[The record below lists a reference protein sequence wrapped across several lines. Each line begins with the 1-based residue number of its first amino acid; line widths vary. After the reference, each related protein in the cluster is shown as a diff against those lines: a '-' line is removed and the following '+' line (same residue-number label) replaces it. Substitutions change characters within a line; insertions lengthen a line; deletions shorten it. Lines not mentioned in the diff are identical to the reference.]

1 MVEECAEVPVV
12 TLYHDRLQSLLGRRK
27 GVKEIL
33 ETLPYIGLDIEEQGK
48 GYVKVEYNPNRP
60 DFSTDYGIVRALKGI
75 FNIEVGLPKFRSGKS
90 SFSIKV
96 DPSVSSV
103 RPYIVSLVAMNGKL
117 DDESI
122 RQIIVMQEDI
132 HEGIGRK
139 RKKVSI
145 GIHNYDVIKPPLL
158 YTAERPDFQ
167 FVPLNSNKSIS
178 MQNIL
183 DNTDVGKQYGW
194 ILEGHKKYPVIKDA
208 DGNVLSFPP
217 IINSALTRVTEKTKN
232 LLIDVTATDLKAAED
247 ALAIIAVTL
256 YDAKFRIESVRVN
269 YPKRKLETP
278 NMNAFTR
285 SIRQEYVN
293 KLLGLKMGASETAKC
308 LQRSRMGADRNGNMI
323 TCKIPR
329 YRLDI
334 LHEVDLVEDVA
345 VGYGVNRMSATFPR
359 SSSVGAKD
367 PMLKI
372 LDGARE
378 VLVGLGMLEVMNFNL
393 VSREVQY
400 EMMARDEVNLL
411 AVEQTKSIEH
421 EVLRDSLIPSLMLT
435 LSRNIHEPYPQ
446 RIFEVGKIFLVGR
459 SNVEEYWTLA
469 VALAHVDTNYTEAKS
484 YLQALLRTLIN
495 LEPETKMVANAML
508 ADGRAAEITVK
519 SKSVGIVGEVSQS
532 IIDNFKL
539 RVPVSVFELNI
550 SKVLES

>member
-1 MVEECAEVPVV
+1 MVKECAKVPVV
-12 TLYHDRLQSLLGRRK
+12 TLYNNRLRSLLGRRK
-27 GVKEIL
+27 SIKEIL
-33 ETLPYIGLDIEEQGK
+33 EALPYIGLDIEEQGNN
-48 GYVKVEYNPNRP
+48 YVKVEYNPNRP
-60 DFSTDYGIVRALKGI
+60 DFSTDYGIARALRGMFK
-75 FNIEVGLPKFRSGKS
+75 IETGLPKFQSGKS
-90 SFSIKV
+90 DVTIKV

-103 RPYIVSLVAMNGKL
+103 RPYIVSLVAINGKL

-122 RQIIVMQEDI
+122 RQIIAMQEDI

-158 YTAERPDFQ
+158 YTAEKPDFQ
-167 FVPLNSNKSIS
+167 FVPLNSDRSVS
-178 MQNIL
+178 MQDIL
-183 DNTDVGKQYGW
+183 NNTDVGKQYGW
-194 ILEGHKKYPVIKDA
+194 ILSGHKKYPVIKDA
-208 DGNVLSFPP
+208 DSNVLSFPP
-217 IINSALTRVTEKTKN
+217 IINSELTRVTEKTKN

-247 ALAIIAVTL
+247 ALAIIAITL
-256 YDAKFRIESVRVN
+256 YDAKFRIESVKVN
-269 YPKRKLETP
+269 YKGRKLETP

-285 SIRQEYVN
+285 SIRQEYAN
-293 KLLGLKMGASETAKC
+293 QLLGLKMGASETVKC
-308 LQRSRMGADRNGNMI
+308 LQRSRIGATRKGNKMV
-323 TCKIPR
+323 CKIPR

-345 VGYGVNRMSATFPR
+345 IGYGVNKMNATFPR

-367 PMLKI
+367 SILKI
-372 LDGARE
+372 LDDARD
-378 VLVGLGMLEVMNFNL
+378 VLLGLGMIEVVNFNL

-400 EMMARDEVNLL
+400 QMMARDEVNLL

-446 RIFEVGKIFLVGR
+446 RIFEVGKTFLVGR

-495 LEPETKMVANAML
+495 LEPETKMAASAML